1 MVFPLLSL
9 SLLVFAV
16 PRAGYW
22 CSTWNQKAGRALEAP
37 QKPGVA
43 TTSADESDLTE
54 GEGQELRLKTRAVV
68 LPGAV
73 LTVATYLGQYI
84 LTSAGNYVSSKP
96 CYL

>member
-1 MVFPLLSL
+1 MQAS
-9 SLLVFAV
+9 
-16 PRAGYW
+16 
-22 CSTWNQKAGRALEAP
+22 N
-37 QKPGVA
+37 VA

-84 LTSAGNYVSSKP
+84 LTSAGNYVSSNPATSKQISDSQSLQSP
-96 CYL
+96 SSEHN